1 MTPSKLPVAG
11 EGLVE
16 LVSTVL
22 GEIEGP
28 AVAGPGVLVNPP
40 EDATGVAVGGFDD
53 DRDVP
58 LVCHWLAPQGGP
70 GGGSGRLTGCD
81 SGRGRTP

>member
-1 MTPSKLPVAG
+1 MTPSKLQLQAK
-11 EGLVE
+11 ELVE

-22 GEIEGP
+22 GQIEGP

-58 LVCHWLAPQGGP
+58 LV
-70 GGGSGRLTGCD
+70 
-81 SGRGRTP
+81 